1 MKKKQTSSYA
11 MIQVKKLETECVCH
25 WIFFL
30 MGAACTYFNTL
41 KFLICDVSILKK
53 VKDQFHNCINRDGIY
68 AQPHQFFFLFSID
81 SAGCIFEQKTSD
93 VTANID
99 EDGSR
104 RGFTSA
110 VMLASDQGLLCVTAD
125 QQFLFYS
132 LECTEEL
139 LQLNLTKR
147 LVGYNEEIVDMKFIG
162 DDEKFLALATNLE
175 QVWLYGDVHFYLEIR
190 KLL

>member
-1 MKKKQTSSYA
+1 MNGLNFIPASIKMQFMHY
-11 MIQVKKLETECVCH
+11 
-25 WIFFL
+25 
-30 MGAACTYFNTL
+30 
-41 KFLICDVSILKK
+41 LIS
-53 VKDQFHNCINRDGIY
+53 
-68 AQPHQFFFLFSID
+68 FFFFFFPID

-132 LECTEEL
+132 LDFTEQL

-175 QVWLYGDVHFYLEIR
+175 QVWLYGDVHFYLELVNCCDSSR
-190 KLL
+190 VWLF